1 MNSEHPINYNARLKY
16 ILTPQE
22 EQELFSLME
31 SNMGYPSPERYSRWQ
46 ELDRKLSEAGL
57 YLDEKDWLAK
67 VRELEKT
74 AGNTTLTER

>member
-1 MNSEHPINYNARLKY
+1 MSIDYNARIKL

-57 YLDEKDWLAK
+57 YLDEEDWQVK
-67 VRELEKT
+67 VKELEKT
-74 AGNTTLTER
+74 AGNTIPTER